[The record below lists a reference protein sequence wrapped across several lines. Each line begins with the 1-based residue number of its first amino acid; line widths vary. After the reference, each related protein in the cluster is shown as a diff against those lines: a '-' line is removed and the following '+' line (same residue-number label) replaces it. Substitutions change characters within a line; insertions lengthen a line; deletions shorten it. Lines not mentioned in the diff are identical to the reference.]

1 MDLLKAGSLAKKKGG
16 GATNVED
23 VFSTFLYEGNSTTQV
38 IANEIDLAGEGG
50 LLWLKWRSGS
60 NAFGHALYDSERG
73 VTKELKSQTAGAEST
88 ENRISSFNSNGFT
101 LTGNTETNYSGD
113 KYVSWTFRK
122 APKFFDIVTY
132 TGNGTTQNIA
142 HSLESTPGMI
152 IVKNRTSATSW
163 SVWHR
168 SVNSGAAY
176 GVLNL
181 TDAFYTDSSGTAI
194 VWGDNSAYV
203 APTSTQFTVGSNS
216 RGNTSG
222 NEYVAYIFADN
233 SAEDAEEQMIKCGS
247 CVINSA
253 DAVVDLGWQ
262 PQFVLIKEYNVA
274 GSWKMVDTMRG
285 MGVDPI
291 ANQDRVLL
299 ANSSNLEE
307 TNNGPV
313 LTPSGFA
320 FPYAGGNAAANGSAY
335 IYMAV
340 RGPMMVEPKAAT
352 DVFAVDTRGSTGDG
366 KKPGVRSGFPVDMAL
381 RRQGFSGSSAG
392 YLDNRMTQGQQLETS
407 STLSEQVNTKTTFD
421 FNNGYYEY
429 ASTYADQLGHM
440 WKRAKGYFDIVAYTG
455 NATPSVGHRLNVPHA
470 LGVAPEMLIH
480 KRRDSTSSWQVL
492 HKDAGGGYLENT
504 SAFYTSANGAT
515 VDMADYVTSTTFS
528 IGNWVQAWHNN
539 TSGSGYV
546 VYLFATLAG
555 ISKVGSYTGNGSS
568 QTINCG
574 FAAGSRFILI
584 KRTDSTGDWYVWDSL
599 RGIVAGND
607 PHLSL
612 NTTAA
617 QVTSDDS
624 VDPQSSGF
632 IVNQVSATNINVTSA
647 TYIFYAI
654 A

>member
-23 VFSTFLYEGNSTTQV
+23 VFSPYLYTGNSSTQT
-38 IANEIDLAGEGG
+38 IANGIDLAGEGG
-50 LLWLKWRSGS
+50 LVWLKWRSGS

-88 ENRISSFNSNGFT
+88 ENRISSFNSSGFT
-101 LTGNTETNYSGD
+101 LTSNTETNLSAN

-233 SAEDAEEQMIKCGS
+233 TAEDAEEQMIKCGS

-262 PQFVLIKEYNVA
+262 PQFVLIKPYNVA

-313 LTPSGFA
+313 LTPSGFVV
-320 FPYAGGNAAANGSAY
+320 PYDNGNAAANGSAY
-335 IYMAV
+335 VYMAV
-340 RGPMMVEPKAAT
+340 RTPMMVEPDAAT
-352 DVFAVDTRGSTGDG
+352 DVFAVDTLGSTGDG
-366 KKPGVRSGFPVDMAL
+366 KEPGFRSGFPVDMAL
-381 RRQGFSGSSAG
+381 RRAGFSGSAAG
-392 YLDNRMTQGQQLETS
+392 YLDSRMLQGKQLETS
-407 STLSEQVNTKTTFD
+407 STISEQINSRTMFD
-421 FNNGYYEY
+421 YQNGYYRLG
-429 ASTYADQLGHM
+429 STSADQIGQM
-440 WKRAKGYFDIVAYTG
+440 WKRAKGFFDVVPYTSNYSG
-455 NATPSVGHRLNVPHA
+455 NPQHKHS
-470 LGVAPEMLIH
+470 LGVVPEMLMSKCRSAADKWEVFFPSILGVGH
-480 KRRDSTSSWQVL
+480 MIVL
-492 HKDAGGGYLENT
+492 NENT
-504 SAFYTSANGAT
+504 AKQAVGSANAAFT
-515 VDMADYVTSTTFS
+515 DTYFQQPS
-528 IGNWVQAWHNN
+528 INWPNA
-539 TSGSGYV
+539 SPFIA
-546 VYLFATLAG
+546 YLFATLAG
-555 ISKVGSYTGNGSS
+555 ISKVGSYTGNGSY
-568 QTINCG
+568 QTIDCG

-584 KRTDSTGDWYVWDSL
+584 KRTDATGDWYYWDSA

-617 QVTSDDS
+617 QVTTDDS
-624 VDPQSSGF
+624 VDPDNSGF
-632 IVNQVSATNINVTSA
+632 IVNQNSATNINVTSA

>member
-1 MDLLKAGSLAKKKGG
+1 MDLLKAGALSKKKGG

-23 VFSTFLYEGNSTTQV
+23 VFSTFLYEGTGAQNIIT
-38 IANEIDLAGEGG
+38 NNIDLAGKGG
-50 LLWLKWRSGS
+50 LVWLKDRTNAESHYLWDTERGESKWLRSNGS
-60 NAFGHALYDSERG
+60 NAEGTNTEG
-73 VTKELKSQTAGAEST
+73 LKSFGST
-88 ENRISSFNSNGFT
+88 GFVIGT
-101 LTGNTETNYSGD
+101 HADINASGRD
-113 KYVSWTFRK
+113 FASWTFRK
-122 APKFFDIVTY
+122 KEKFFDIVTW
-132 TGNGTTQNIA
+132 TGDGTVRNIPHNLGSA
-142 HSLESTPGMI
+142 VGMI
-152 IVKNRTSATSW
+152 LVKPTINSAWIVYHKNGAATTY
-163 SVWHR
+163 
-168 SVNSGAAY
+168 SGAETY
-176 GVLNL
+176 GVLSETNSWTDSAAPWNNTEP
-181 TDAFYTDSSGTAI
+181 TDAVFTTTGSSTN
-194 VWGDNSAYV
+194 V
-203 APTSTQFTVGSNS
+203 
-216 RGNTSG
+216 SG
-222 NEYVAYIFADN
+222 RPYVAYLFADN

-274 GSWKMVDTMRG
+274 GSWRMVDSMRG
-285 MGVDPI
+285 MAVDRE
-291 ANQDRVLL
+291 ANQGTVLL
-299 ANSSNLEE
+299 ANTNNAEE

-313 LTPSGFA
+313 LTPTGFA
-320 FPYAGGNAAANGSAY
+320 FPYAGGNAVANGTAF

-340 RGPMMVEPKAAT
+340 RGPMMVEPDAAT

-381 RRQGFSGSSAG
+381 RRSGFSGTTAG
-392 YLDNRMTQGQQLETS
+392 MLDSRIFQGQQLETS
-407 STLSEQVNTKTTFD
+407 STQSEQVNTKTTFD

-528 IGNWVQAWHNN
+528 IGNWVNAWNNN

-546 VYLFATLAG
+546 VYLFASLDG

-574 FAAGSRFILI
+574 FGAGSRFILI
-584 KRTDSTGDWYVWDSL
+584 KRTDATGDWYIWDSL
-599 RGIVAGND
+599 RGIVSGND

-632 IVNQVSATNINVTSA
+632 IINQNSATNINVTSA

>member
-23 VFSTFLYEGNSTTQV
+23 VFSPYVYTGNSSTQT
-38 IANEIDLAGEGG
+38 IANGIDLSGKGG
-50 LLWLKWRSGS
+50 LVWLKWRSGS

-73 VTKELKSQTAGAEST
+73 VTKELKSQTSGAEST
-88 ENRISSFNSNGFT
+88 ENRISSFNSSGFT
-101 LTGNTETNYSGD
+101 LTSNTETNLSAN

-122 APKFFDIVTY
+122 APKFFDIVTW
-132 TGNGTTQNIA
+132 TGDGTVRNIPHNLGCA
-142 HSLESTPGMI
+142 VGMI
-152 IVKNRTSATSW
+152 IVKPTNTNSPWIVYHKNGAATTY
-163 SVWHR
+163 
-168 SVNSGAAY
+168 SGAETFGY
-176 GVLNL
+176 LNITNAWTDSAAPWNNTEP
-181 TDAFYTDSSGTAI
+181 TDAVFTTTGSSTN
-194 VWGDNSAYV
+194 V
-203 APTSTQFTVGSNS
+203 
-216 RGNTSG
+216 SG
-222 NEYVAYIFADN
+222 RSYVAYLFADN

-285 MGVDPI
+285 MGVNRE
-291 ANQDRVLL
+291 ANQGTLLL

-320 FPYAGGNAAANGSAY
+320 FPYAGGNAVANGTAF

-340 RGPMMVEPKAAT
+340 RGPMMVEPDAAT
-352 DVFAVDTRGSTGDG
+352 DVFAVAAGDG
-366 KKPGVRSGFPVDMAL
+366 ANPPYEPGFRVDMAL
-381 RRQGFSGSSAG
+381 QKVLTSGDGG
-392 YLDNRMTQGQQLETS
+392 YLSRLAQGEQIWPSATNAHGAASWAKFDYMDGWLDG
-407 STLSEQVNTKTTFD
+407 ST
-421 FNNGYYEY
+421 
-429 ASTYADQLGHM
+429 ASTHYSWM
-440 WKRAKGYFDIVAYTG
+440 WERAKGFFDEVVYIG
-455 NATPSVGHRLNVPHA
+455 NATPNVGHRLNVPHA

-528 IGNWVQAWHNN
+528 IGNWVNAWNN
-539 TSGSGYV
+539 NSSGSAYLV
-546 VYLFATLAG
+546 ALFATLDG

-568 QTINCG
+568 QTIDCG

-584 KRTDSTGDWYVWDSL
+584 KRTDATGDWYVWDSV

-607 PHLSL
+607 PHLAL
-612 NTTAA
+612 NTSGAE
-617 QVTSDDS
+617 VTTDDS
-624 VDPQSSGF
+624 VDPDNSGF
-632 IVNQVSATNINVTSA
+632 IVNQNSATNINVTSA